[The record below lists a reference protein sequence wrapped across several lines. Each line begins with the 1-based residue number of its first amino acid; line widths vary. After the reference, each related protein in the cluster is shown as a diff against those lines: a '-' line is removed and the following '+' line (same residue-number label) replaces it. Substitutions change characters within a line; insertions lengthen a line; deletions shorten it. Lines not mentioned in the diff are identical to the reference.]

1 MPSEQLNQSTY
12 RRLQEK
18 AKVSKLQG
26 RKMLEE
32 MINAKYEELVA
43 AKKIKG

>member
-1 MPSEQLNQSTY
+1 MPSEQLNQSAY
-12 RRLQEK
+12 NRLQGI

-43 AKKIKG
+43 EKKIRT